1 MTPQLQLAA
10 QRGGG
15 TESAV
20 TDPARK
26 GRSAP
31 ALKWN
36 APAASVLAD
45 GPADLQ
51 AAEAAYVQSLAH
63 ALRARTV
70 EQVRER
76 FDICDQRAVELRV
89 LARRAA

>member
-1 MTPQLQLAA
+1 VTPQLQLAA

-15 TESAV
+15 IERAGRV
-20 TDPARK
+20 EPARK
-26 GRSAP
+26 AGLAP
-31 ALKWN
+31 ASN
-36 APAASVLAD
+36 PPPAAVRLVD

-51 AAEAAYVQSLAH
+51 AAENAYAQALSH
-63 ALRARTV
+63 AMRARTV

-76 FDICDQRAVELRV
+76 FAVVEQRAVELRV